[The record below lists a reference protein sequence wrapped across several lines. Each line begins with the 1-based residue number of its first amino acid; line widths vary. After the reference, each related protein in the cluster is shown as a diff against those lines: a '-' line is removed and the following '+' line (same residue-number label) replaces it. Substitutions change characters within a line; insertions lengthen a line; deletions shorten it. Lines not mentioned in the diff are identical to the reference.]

1 MTKRLFLG
9 IKISNALQAELDN
22 PAAGAREYFEA
33 TASEDC
39 LQIINLGERK
49 FIGRYMEDG
58 FPVAEIGE
66 VSRTLCN
73 MLKTIT
79 RGRRIEEGDVQIYCS

>member
-1 MTKRLFLG
+1 
-9 IKISNALQAELDN
+9 
-22 PAAGAREYFEA
+22 
-33 TASEDC
+33 
-39 LQIINLGERK
+39 
-49 FIGRYMEDG
+49 MEDG